1 MERGLQEIASVGL
14 VDGAFVCNSTG
25 EVVASS
31 MPPVLATAAMSDI
44 GRALSQTFGAFEAAG
59 APIDRLDLAFD
70 TWRLYVRDLGQGL
83 VVVIAEPDCDAAC
96 LRMTVDIIT
105 TGWASSGVLQKRIG
119 KGKTSA
125 RMDLLS
131 RANLDD
137 AAWLSLRPLIG
148 QPHSA

>member
-1 MERGLQEIASVGL
+1 MERGLQEIASVGQ

-31 MPPVLATAAMSDI
+31 TPPVLATAAMSDI

-70 TWRLYVRDLGQGL
+70 SWRLYTRDLGQGL
-83 VVVIAEPDCDAAC
+83 VVVIAEPGCDVSF

-105 TGWASSGVLQKRIG
+105 TGWASSGDLQKRIG

-137 AAWLSLRPLIG
+137 AAWHSLRPLIG
-148 QPHSA
+148 QPHTA

>member
-1 MERGLQEIASVGL
+1 MERGLQEIATVGS

-31 MPPVLATAAMSDI
+31 VPPVLATAAMSDI

-59 APIDRLDLAFD
+59 VPIDRFDLSFD
-70 TWRLYVRDLGQGL
+70 TWRLYTRDLGQGL
-83 VVVIAEPDCDAAC
+83 VVVIADPNCDISF

-105 TGWASSGVLQKRIG
+105 TGWTTSGVLQKRIG

-137 AAWLSLRPLIG
+137 AAWHSLRPLTS